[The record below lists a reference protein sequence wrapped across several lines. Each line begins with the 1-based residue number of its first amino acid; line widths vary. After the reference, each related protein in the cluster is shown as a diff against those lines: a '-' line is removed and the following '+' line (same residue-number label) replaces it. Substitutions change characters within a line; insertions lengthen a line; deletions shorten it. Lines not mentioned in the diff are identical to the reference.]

1 MGLFTLEVP
10 NQYGWVVL
18 GAGIGSVLTNMVLS
32 GPVMKARSEMNVPYP
47 TLYAVPGIHG
57 DKKQADAF
65 NRIQRSHQNYFE
77 MLDSYIAMTLLGGLK
92 YPIACSLGSVLYYTG
107 AILYQKGYIDA
118 SLDVKTA
125 RYKKGGAIKWI
136 GFFTSFF
143 ATCSLAYSML
153 TAH

>member
-1 MGLFTLEVP
+1 MLPVRPYSLKQKKRRNTHTHTRTKKSFVSFDSCS
-10 NQYGWVVL
+10 NS
-18 GAGIGSVLTNMVLS
+18 SVFFS
-32 GPVMKARSEMNVPYP
+32 FFSFHFDD
-47 TLYAVPGIHG
+47 IC
-57 DKKQADAF
+57 
-65 NRIQRSHQNYFE
+65 
-77 MLDSYIAMTLLGGLK
+77 MT
-92 YPIACSLGSVLYYTG
+92 AVLYYTG

-153 TAH
+153 TAQN